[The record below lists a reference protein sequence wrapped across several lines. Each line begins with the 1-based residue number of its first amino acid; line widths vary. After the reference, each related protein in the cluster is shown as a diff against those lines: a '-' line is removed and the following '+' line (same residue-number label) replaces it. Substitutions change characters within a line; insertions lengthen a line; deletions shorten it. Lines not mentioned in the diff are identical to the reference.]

1 MTSSI
6 KMASNAL
13 VLLGD
18 EPLSSFDDATAG
30 ATIANQLYET
40 SYLAILSN
48 FRWRFATKTIQL
60 SRLSTKQDSIY
71 SFAFQLPSDLLYLIK
86 VDNSSKYEIY
96 GNELH
101 SNHNTIIIDYI
112 YRVDETNLP
121 PYFIKMFEF
130 YLAMQFSIPLTGDIE
145 KSNFYRLAYEVEM
158 KRARFSDSTQ
168 RPSDAITASNRYTKV
183 RY

>member
-18 EPLSSFDDATAG
+18 DSLSSFDDATAG

-40 SYLAILSN
+40 SYLSILSN
-48 FRWRFATKTIQL
+48 FRWRFATKTINLSQL
-60 SRLSTKQDSIY
+60 VNKQESRYTY
-71 SFAFQLPSDLLYLIK
+71 AFQLPSDLLYLIK
-86 VDNSSKYEIY
+86 VDNSSQYEIF
-96 GNELH
+96 GTELH
-101 SNHNTIIIDYI
+101 SDHREITIDYI
-112 YRVDETNLP
+112 YRVSEANLP
-121 PYFIKMFEF
+121 AYFVKMFEF
-130 YLAMQFSIPLTGDIE
+130 YLAMQFSIPLTGSIE
-145 KSNFYRLAYEVEM
+145 KSNFYRIAYEAEA

-168 RPSDAITASNRYTKV
+168 RPSDTMTASNRYTRV